1 MCTWP
6 ITTGTIGVTVQGMK
20 PELPSCSV
28 LRCDR
33 VAGAVVD
40 GSLLCGEHAV
50 EAMQRRKL
58 RANRDLRPES

>member
-1 MCTWP
+1 
-6 ITTGTIGVTVQGMK
+6 MK

-58 RANRDLRPES
+58 RANRDLRPEG